1 MYITKKSYFPTKTT
15 LHENVCVYIYVSIGV
30 YMIEESFMENK
41 KTETSVS
48 ASIFDCETIET
59 VEKVFSVFLFYFHK
73 RIIITCQ
80 ANAS

>member
-1 MYITKKSYFPTKTT
+1 MF
-15 LHENVCVYIYVSIGV
+15 VSIGV

-59 VEKVFSVFLFYFHK
+59 VEKVFPFFFFILFSQKNNYHL
-73 RIIITCQ
+73 
-80 ANAS
+80 SS

>member
-1 MYITKKSYFPTKTT
+1 MKM
-15 LHENVCVYIYVSIGV
+15 CVFVSIGV

-59 VEKVFSVFLFYFHK
+59 VEKVFPFFYFIFTK
-73 RIIITCQ
+73 E
-80 ANAS
+80 

>member
-1 MYITKKSYFPTKTT
+1 MC
-15 LHENVCVYIYVSIGV
+15 VCMFVSVGV

-59 VEKVFSVFLFYFHK
+59 VEKVFPFFYFISQKNNYHL
-73 RIIITCQ
+73 
-80 ANAS
+80 SS